1 MESQQSKKTINIP
14 LFYDARKKKMGGELS
29 ISVGNNV
36 LPSVIVKCFGVF
48 GSHSLVLLEA
58 AVGTVG
64 CVDRGG
70 VFCVRAP
77 VFGLY

>member
-1 MESQQSKKTINIP
+1 M
-14 LFYDARKKKMGGELS
+14 
-29 ISVGNNV
+29 GNNV
-36 LPSVIVKCFGVF
+36 LPSVMVKCLGVF

-58 AVGTVG
+58 AVGTAG

-70 VFCVRAP
+70 VFCVGAR

>member
-1 MESQQSKKTINIP
+1 MSDRISS
-14 LFYDARKKKMGGELS
+14 RRGEVK

-36 LPSVIVKCFGVF
+36 LPSVMVKCLGVF

-58 AVGTVG
+58 AVGTAG

-70 VFCVRAP
+70 VFCVGAR